1 MRLLISHSSDCRS
14 SVEAPASV
22 AESIASISTMIVA
35 KSALQPQQNFS
46 VVPGRSND
54 ASIRP
59 QILHCEIDSSSVPLG
74 PDNIRALTV
83 LECRT
88 AHCLDRAGERSHCS
102 YGDPGARRQSRIT
115 LNGLGPD
122 RTPVDHHPHTGNYSR
137 SKSGAFYLETMR
149 TKTPSHMLLALNRQ
163 AAQAIA

>member
-46 VVPGRSND
+46 VVPGRSYD

-59 QILHCEIDSSSVPLG
+59 QILHCEINSTPVPLG
-74 PDNIRALTV
+74 LHSLRLSSAQRVSSIGRKAESLQ
-83 LECRT
+83 
-88 AHCLDRAGERSHCS
+88 H
-102 YGDPGARRQSRIT
+102 
-115 LNGLGPD
+115 NG
-122 RTPVDHHPHTGNYSR
+122 
-137 SKSGAFYLETMR
+137 SG
-149 TKTPSHMLLALNRQ
+149 
-163 AAQAIA
+163 